1 MKWYHFLACFFAGMF
16 LANAVPH
23 VVQGV
28 SGNPFP
34 SPFATPPG
42 KGLSSPTV
50 NVLWGLGNF
59 LAGYLLLRLGKV
71 SQERWWN
78 LLVFF
83 IGVITMCIMLSVTFV
98 DKTH

>member
-59 LAGYLLLRLGKV
+59 LIGYFLVRLGKI
-71 SQERWWN
+71 SPERRWN
-78 LLVFF
+78 LFVLFV
-83 IGVITMCIMLSVTFV
+83 GAVTMSIMLSVTFV
-98 DKTH
+98 DRMH